1 MSPLRPLITHHF
13 PRSYWLIHT
22 PNNPPDRNRNARNMA
37 DDAPDKSATPARKT
51 CNSRSANTKRWR
63 VNKKERELA
72 IIGIYNKRRAEQ
84 NLPPVSLDFQHVVP
98 FRGGAL
104 PKYFPPPEQ
113 AKKMTDNELQT
124 WRATERKKRK
134 AEAMKENRKAKKA
147 LIEHIKRQLL
157 AEENI
162 SAEELEIIT
171 ENSKTYRSLKK
182 RCAVTKLEQESDK
195 KSPAQLSGGELSKTK
210 GGESETTA
218 LLKNTGIKVHG
229 KPLCL
234 TVQEVNKDR
243 HLETLLSR
251 EGESETITQEKHTE
265 KQVHGKPLCLTVQ
278 EVNKD
283 RFLGTL
289 LSKERVQTH
298 FSAAVSAAEKIG
310 PVVDKRR
317 STFNTLIQAAENFT
331 GKTEKLEHSDAVEDA
346 KNLLAFKRSPR
357 LEI

>member
-243 HLETLLSR
+243 
-251 EGESETITQEKHTE
+251 
-265 KQVHGKPLCLTVQ
+265 
-278 EVNKD
+278 
-283 RFLGTL
+283 FLGTL